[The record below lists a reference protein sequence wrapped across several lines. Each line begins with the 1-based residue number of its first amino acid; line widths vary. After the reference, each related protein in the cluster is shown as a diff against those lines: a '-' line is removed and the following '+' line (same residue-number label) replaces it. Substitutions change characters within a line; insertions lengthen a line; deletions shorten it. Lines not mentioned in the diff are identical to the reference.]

1 MTRCLAVVLTVA
13 AVAAHGPTHAQ
24 DYPVH
29 PIRIVV
35 PYPTGGPADTVAR
48 VTTEGLGAELGGSVI
63 IEDLPGAGGRLA
75 TKDVTRAAADGYTLL
90 LGSSNEYA
98 ITPALYKLDYD
109 PVKELAPVAALVSDS
124 IAIVV
129 NPSLPVHSLKELV
142 AYAKEH
148 PGKLTSGAT
157 VGIVTHLALMYFRA
171 HMGADMLFVPYKGAA
186 PALSDAIGNQI
197 QVTASAKSVLLPLIK
212 AGKLRALAVSS
223 TARWPELP
231 DVQTFREAGLGGFP
245 GEVLFGL
252 MAPAGTPADVILKL
266 DAAEDA
272 RLRSPEV
279 EGAVAKLGM
288 QIAQTFAKEAGKDIA
303 AAQPPLL
310 AIPFGA
316 PSGDSVAQK
325 LADSTF
331 AQVYGRISISHHG
344 HVSLMDQPLSSL
356 DSAAAVARG
365 RAHEAKYV
373 LYGAVDRQSPT
384 QSLTVKLLSVKDG
397 SALWT
402 GSYPVTGADPA
413 GIATQVDAKVP
424 AAGDD

>member
-1 MTRCLAVVLTVA
+1 MRRRVA
-13 AVAAHGPTHAQ
+13 AVLAAAALAAPAHAPASAQ

-35 PYPTGGPADTVAR
+35 PYPPGGPADTVAR
-48 VTTEGLGAELGGSVI
+48 VTTQGLGAELGTNVI
-63 IEDLPGAGGRLA
+63 IENLPGAGGRLA
-75 TKDVTRAAADGYTLL
+75 TKDVTRAEPDGYTLL

-109 PVKELAPVAALVSDS
+109 PVKELTPVASLVSDS
-124 IAIVV
+124 IAIVI

-142 AYAKEH
+142 TYAKEH

-186 PALSDAIGNQI
+186 PALSDAIANQI

-231 DVQTFREAGLGGFP
+231 AVATFREDGLGGFP
-245 GEVLFGL
+245 GEVLFGV

-272 RLRSPEV
+272 RLRSPEI
-279 EGAVAKLGM
+279 EASVAKLGM
-288 QIAQTFAKEAGKDIA
+288 QMHPLSPQDFLNELGDQVQLWNAVIREAG
-303 AAQPPLL
+303 
-310 AIPFGA
+310 
-316 PSGDSVAQK
+316 V
-325 LADSTF
+325 
-331 AQVYGRISISHHG
+331 H
-344 HVSLMDQPLSSL
+344 L
-356 DSAAAVARG
+356 D
-365 RAHEAKYV
+365 
-373 LYGAVDRQSPT
+373 
-384 QSLTVKLLSVKDG
+384 
-397 SALWT
+397 
-402 GSYPVTGADPA
+402 
-413 GIATQVDAKVP
+413 
-424 AAGDD
+424 

>member
-1 MTRCLAVVLTVA
+1 MIRCPAVVLAVVALA
-13 AVAAHGPTHAQ
+13 ALMHAPAGAQ

-35 PYPTGGPADTVAR
+35 PYPPGGPADTVAR
-48 VTTEGLGAELGGSVI
+48 VTTQGLAGELGGTVI
-63 IEDLPGAGGRLA
+63 IENLPGAGGRLA
-75 TKDVTRAAADGYTLL
+75 TKDVTRAAPDGYTLL

-98 ITPALYKLDYD
+98 ITPSLYKLDYD
-109 PVKELAPVAALVSDS
+109 PVKELTPVASLVSNS
-124 IAIVV
+124 IAIVI

-186 PALSDAIGNQI
+186 PALTDAIANQI

-223 TARWPELP
+223 SARWPELP
-231 DVQTFREAGLGGFP
+231 EVQTFREAGLAGFP

-252 MAPAGTPADVILKL
+252 MAPAGTASDVILKL

-279 EGAVAKLGM
+279 AAAVAKLGM
-288 QIAQTFAKEAGKDIA
+288 QMHPLSPQEFIDQLGDQVRLWKAVIAEAG
-303 AAQPPLL
+303 
-310 AIPFGA
+310 
-316 PSGDSVAQK
+316 V
-325 LADSTF
+325 
-331 AQVYGRISISHHG
+331 H
-344 HVSLMDQPLSSL
+344 L
-356 DSAAAVARG
+356 D
-365 RAHEAKYV
+365 
-373 LYGAVDRQSPT
+373 
-384 QSLTVKLLSVKDG
+384 
-397 SALWT
+397 
-402 GSYPVTGADPA
+402 
-413 GIATQVDAKVP
+413 
-424 AAGDD
+424 